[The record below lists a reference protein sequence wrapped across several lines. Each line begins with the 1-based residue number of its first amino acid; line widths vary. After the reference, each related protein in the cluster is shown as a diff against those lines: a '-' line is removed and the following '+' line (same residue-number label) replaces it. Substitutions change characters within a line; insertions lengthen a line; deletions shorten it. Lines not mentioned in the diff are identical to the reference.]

1 MPNSPTSSSF
11 TFTFSPPAASG
22 GGHIGSAGPPATQ
35 ASGSVN
41 TVPAP
46 PQPVQTFTEQV
57 ATLKG
62 LNAAARRSLRDFQ
75 DVFYAQPGYEML
87 AFMYAELLATHQRD
101 QDYEKMIHALKE
113 EVAALRK
120 RLEENATQE
129 LSDRHLHSIRLV
141 AKLVLAT
148 PYRISFDHQREVMD
162 NNMLSQ
168 NELRRNPS
176 QYGLEQHL
184 NNRTGTEL
192 VNSYA
197 RRASTYS
204 RSKTE
209 ASYKYML
216 AFFGKT
222 LLSHTE
228 TCMALKSKLE
238 IDEVSMPF
246 ALTVLIHRD
255 FMRDHRCILAARI
268 QSNEVLED
276 EDFSDEEYEQ
286 DGERPAKR
294 RRSSPRREN
303 GQDFF
308 GLLTKFIV
316 KRCKELGR
324 NIGRTPQ
331 WHRYL
336 QQLYAKE
343 KSEFPDDELALIPT
357 VKPHDHPD
365 PPADPS
371 TNVVAARQALL
382 SMQHTAHRAITSVPT
397 NSQRSDRTGGPAT
410 PSSFSQPIP
419 NHAHGSPLPAPPRA
433 SAGSIPNLLNLPQQS
448 SSIFG
453 QPTSYG
459 SVMQGNFDLPSNDD
473 RGAGT
478 PIQHGMSG
486 FHFN

>member
-1 MPNSPTSSSF
+1 MPNNTSSSSF
-11 TFTFSPPAASG
+11 TFTFPPPAANG
-22 GGHIGSAGPPATQ
+22 GASHVGSAGPQVTPAAGPIDTI
-35 ASGSVN
+35 
-41 TVPAP
+41 PAP
-46 PQPVQTFTEQV
+46 PPTVQTFTEQV

-62 LNAAARRSLRDFQ
+62 LNTAARRSLRDFQ
-75 DVFYAQPGYEML
+75 DVFYAQPGYEMF
-87 AFMYAELLATHQRD
+87 AFIYAELLAMHQRNA
-101 QDYEKMIHALKE
+101 DYERMIQALKE

-120 RLEENATQE
+120 RLEENAAQE

-141 AKLVLAT
+141 AKLILAT
-148 PYRISFDHQREVMD
+148 PYRIGFDHRGEVM
-162 NNMLSQ
+162 S
-168 NELRRNPS
+168 ELRRNSS

-184 NNRTGTEL
+184 NNRAGIEL

-204 RSKTE
+204 RSLVRGV
-209 ASYKYML
+209 YML

-255 FMRDHRCILAARI
+255 FMREHRSILAARI
-268 QSNEVLED
+268 QSNEELD
-276 EDFSDEEYEQ
+276 EDFSDEEYEE

-308 GLLTKFIV
+308 GLLTKFIA
-316 KRCKELGR
+316 KRRKELGTT
-324 NIGRTPQ
+324 IGRTPQ

-371 TNVVAARQALL
+371 TNVAAARQALL
-382 SMQHTAHRAITSVPT
+382 SMQHATQHGSTSVPT
-397 NSQRSDRTGGPAT
+397 NSQRSHGTGGTAT
-410 PSSFSQPIP
+410 PSSFSPP
-419 NHAHGSPLPAPPRA
+419 MPDHAHGSPSPALPRA
-433 SAGSIPNLLNLPQQS
+433 SAGSIPNLLNSPQHPTS
-448 SSIFG
+448 FFG
-453 QPTSYG
+453 QPMSYG
-459 SVMQGNFDLPSNDD
+459 PATQGNFNLPSNSNS
-473 RGAGT
+473 GAGT
-478 PIQHGMSG
+478 PIQHGTSG